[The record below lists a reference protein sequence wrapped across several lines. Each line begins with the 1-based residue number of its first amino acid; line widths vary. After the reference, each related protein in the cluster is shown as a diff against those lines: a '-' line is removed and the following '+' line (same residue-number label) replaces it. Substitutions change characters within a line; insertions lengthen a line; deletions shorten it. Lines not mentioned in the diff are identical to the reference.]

1 MFLIPPVLCAAQ
13 IAPQTPYQ
21 PPLKKLWEV
30 KVTGQKDFDSLESF
44 VVEGQR
50 LYFGTSH
57 TYGAMDIASGKIL
70 WWKLIPPPGRDAKML
85 LANNTL
91 FVTMGNLKLAA
102 CDPATGT
109 SRWEYLLDDYP
120 QPTLAQERL
129 FFAPREGALTALDT
143 RTHKP
148 LWKITLP
155 QRRPLTKKNK
165 VIFTGSPVV
174 QGNFVFV
181 GTSTGKVQCRHV
193 STGKLRWESALPP
206 AQYDHSIRR
215 LVADTRQLFATTANG
230 LYALDLATGKQLWR
244 FMQVQNSPSVPLQH
258 DEQLYCHDSHSL
270 FCLSAKDG
278 QLLWSQPLSERSYA
292 WVSPP
297 LIQKN
302 RLLITADN
310 SLLAFALDGH
320 KLGEWDTEQ
329 DLNGFPL
336 VIQPGGFVLAGLR
349 NFYLLGPGTP
359 PTAPTNPTE
368 RRRLAES
375 LVARRETL
383 TSDER
388 RMFKK
393 LGAEAFAAL
402 LPLVQSELP
411 KPVKDNR
418 YPNTHLR
425 VLLEELESF
434 LTSENHPGFLIL
446 LQSAIQNPNEYVS
459 RDAFGLLAKH
469 GDGSLQSQMLVELK
483 RGAESPGFGPA
494 LHYFERLPNPEAI
507 AFLLDALSKNDDSD
521 LRSAAFLSLPAI
533 GGEAV
538 LPTLRAARKLERRL
552 PPMTEFY
559 HFDKLPAEPV
569 PVTGHTLP
577 ATRLHATHTDSNGNI
592 WGILT
597 CPALGDYRDL
607 WIARRVDGHWIEPIF
622 TGVSDEPPKNW
633 VKRFVNNLALRDDSD
648 GDGLTDLA
656 EKRLGTDPHNTDTDG
671 DGLGDSEDR
680 NPLAAPRSLTDEETI
695 LAAAFESQFGFDAD
709 RGTPIAVEFPA
720 SLKSFELASGGWR
733 VLPKSSSP
741 FWGSGRISPLGHV
754 LISFTD
760 KVRRK
765 GPVFLWNTAHTEAI
779 VHLGIIHGAL
789 DGVGY
794 DITVRRFG
802 TDWFVVDTKA
812 VWFS

>member
-1 MFLIPPVLCAAQ
+1 MLLIPPAQ
-13 IAPQTPYQ
+13 FATQTYYQ
-21 PPLKKLWEV
+21 PPLKKLWETIV
-30 KVTGQKDFDSLESF
+30 ADQKEIDNLQSF
-44 VVEGQR
+44 VERSQR
-50 LYFGTSH
+50 LYFGTH
-57 TYGAMDIASGKIL
+57 DTYGAMDLRSGKIL
-70 WWKLIPPPGRDAKML
+70 WWRRIPPPGSHATVL
-85 LANNTL
+85 LENNTL
-91 FVTMGNLKLAA
+91 YVTMGKLKVAA
-102 CDPATGT
+102 CDPTTGKI
-109 SRWEYLLDDYP
+109 RWEYLLDDYP
-120 QPTLAQERL
+120 DTTLHQGKL
-129 FFAPREGALTALDT
+129 FFAPREGALIALDT
-143 RTHKP
+143 HSHKP
-148 LWKITLP
+148 LWEITLP
-155 QRRPLTKKNK
+155 QPRRATKDNK
-165 VIFTGSPVV
+165 VQVSGFPIV
-174 QGNFVFV
+174 QGPLVCI
-181 GTSTGKVQCRHV
+181 GTSTGNVQCHQTT
-193 STGKLRWESALPP
+193 TGKLRWQVTLPP
-206 AQYDHSIRR
+206 TPDSRAAQC
-215 LVADTRQLFATTANG
+215 LDTDGKTSFVTAASG
-230 LYALDLATGKQLWR
+230 LYALDLATGKPLWR
-244 FMQVQNSPSVPLQH
+244 FTQA
-258 DEQLYCHDSHSL
+258 EQQIVKLLRHNENLYCHDRQTL
-270 FCLSAKDG
+270 FCLSKTTG
-278 QLLWSQPLSERSYA
+278 KRLWSQPLTKRNYA
-292 WVSPP
+292 SVSVP
-297 LIQKN
+297 LLRDG
-302 RLLITADN
+302 RLFLTVEDN
-310 SLLAFALDGH
+310 LLAFSLDGK

-329 DLNGFPL
+329 DLFGFPITIL
-336 VIQPGGFVLAGLR
+336 DEKLLLAGAWS
-349 NFYLLGPGTP
+349 FYQLGPGMP
-359 PTAPTNPTE
+359 STAPSDPTE
-368 RRRLAES
+368 RRLLAAK
-375 LVARRETL
+375 LVAQRERL

-388 RMFKK
+388 RMFRK

-425 VLLEELESF
+425 NLLEELESF
-434 LTSENHPGFLIL
+434 LTSENHPGFLTL

-469 GDGSLQSQMLVELK
+469 GDGSLQSQMLAELR
-483 RGAESPGFGPA
+483 RGPESSGFGPA

-507 AFLLDALSKNDDSD
+507 AFLLDALSKNADSD
-521 LRSAAFLSLPAI
+521 LRSAAFLRLPAI

-538 LPTLRAARKLERRL
+538 LPALRAARKLERRL

-559 HFDKLPAEPV
+559 HFDMLRPEPV
-569 PVTGHTLP
+569 PLTGHTLP
-577 ATRLHATHTDSNGNI
+577 ATRLHATHTDSNGNV

-622 TGVSDEPPKNW
+622 TGVSDEPPRNW

-656 EKRLGTDPHNTDTDG
+656 EKRLGTNPNNPDSDG

-680 NPLAAPRSLTDEETI
+680 NPLAAPYSLTDEEKI
-695 LAAAFESQFGFDAD
+695 LAAAFESQFGFDTD

-720 SLKSFELASGGWR
+720 SLKPFELASGGWR

-765 GPVFLWNTAHTEAI
+765 GPVFLWNTDHTEAI
-779 VHLGIIHGAL
+779 VHLGIIYGAL

-802 TDWFVVDTKA
+802 TDWFVVDRKA